1 MNRRDLQRLS
11 NIRLSEAKVLLDSEY
26 YSGAYYLL
34 GYAVECALKACIAKQ
49 IERHEF
55 PNRRMVLDSYTHD
68 LRLLLKVS
76 GLEFEFL
83 GEVISNP
90 ALDRNWT
97 TVSDWTVDS
106 RYEYNKTE
114 VTVREFHSAVTAR
127 ANGFLPWLRRR
138 W

>member
-11 NIRLSEAKVLLDSEY
+11 NIRLSEAKALLDNEY
-26 YSGAYYLL
+26 YSGAYYML

-49 IERHEF
+49 VQRHDF
-55 PNRRMVLDSYTHD
+55 PNRRTVFDSYTHD

-76 GLEFEFL
+76 GLEFELL
-83 GEVISNP
+83 GELINNP

-97 TVSDWTVDS
+97 MVSDWTVDS

-127 ANGFLPWLRRR
+127 ANGILPWLRRR